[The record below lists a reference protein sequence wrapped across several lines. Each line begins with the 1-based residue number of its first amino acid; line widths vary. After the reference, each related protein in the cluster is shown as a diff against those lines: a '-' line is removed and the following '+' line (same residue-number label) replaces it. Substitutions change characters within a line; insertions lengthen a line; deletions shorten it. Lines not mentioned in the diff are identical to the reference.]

1 MSMSAR
7 VGITRILVMMSLAAA
22 RTSYFSHS
30 SLLTSPPT
38 FSTLKYVTFVQA
50 AGHWSHCWSLHHTRL
65 LAAGVYIMAAV
76 HSSGHSETQYTE
88 DPHWAAARPSTDCSL
103 LAACVY
109 SGRVH
114 CTVHCTLYTCTLYT
128 WPAHTWT
135 CSHMGTLS
143 PHSGALCYLVL
154 QSPAQSGVP
163 PSALHA
169 QAEYLS

>member
-1 MSMSAR
+1 
-7 VGITRILVMMSLAAA
+7 MMSLAAA

-50 AGHWSHCWSLHHTRL
+50 AGHWSLHHTRL

-76 HSSGHSETQYTE
+76 HSSETQSTE

-128 WPAHTWT
+128 WPAHTWSLLT
-135 CSHMGTLS
+135 HGHTVPTLGSIVLSGPPVTSSVRGATQCIACSNRIFELKRGFKNTNFTL
-143 PHSGALCYLVL
+143 
-154 QSPAQSGVP
+154 
-163 PSALHA
+163 
-169 QAEYLS
+169 

>member
-65 LAAGVYIMAAV
+65 LVYTSWQQSTHLRHSTLRTHTGLLPGPAQTAPCWLPVFTQAAYTV
-76 HSSGHSETQYTE
+76 QY
-88 DPHWAAARPSTDCSL
+88 
-103 LAACVY
+103 
-109 SGRVH
+109 
-114 CTVHCTLYTCTLYT
+114 TVHCTPVHCTPGQLT
-128 WPAHTWT
+128 PGPAHTWAHCPHT
-135 CSHMGTLS
+135 REHCVIWSSSHQLS
-143 PHSGALCYLVL
+143 QGCHPVHCMLKLNIC
-154 QSPAQSGVP
+154 
-163 PSALHA
+163 
-169 QAEYLS
+169 AEKRF